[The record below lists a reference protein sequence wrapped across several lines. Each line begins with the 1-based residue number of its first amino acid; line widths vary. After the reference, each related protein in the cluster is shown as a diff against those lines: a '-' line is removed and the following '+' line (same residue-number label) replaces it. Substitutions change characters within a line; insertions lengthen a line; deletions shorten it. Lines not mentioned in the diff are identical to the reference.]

1 MVSPGGDPAQIRIA
15 FEGPERIE
23 IDDDGNLVLHTGSRQ
38 LIFQRPFVYQLAEGE
53 KRAVEGQYVRMAENQ
68 VGFSVAAYDTRTP
81 LVIDPVLSYSTYIGG
96 TSDDAGTAI
105 AVDAAGYAYV
115 AGYTY
120 SSNFPLKN
128 PYDRSLG
135 NSDRDVFVT
144 KIDPTGSALVYST
157 YLGGRNTLD
166 WATGIAVD
174 EAGNAYVTGR
184 TTGSDYPVTSG
195 AYQSGV
201 TGGGAF
207 VTKLNASGTGLV
219 YSTYVLGATGT
230 RIAVDASGAA
240 YLTGSATPDFT
251 TTPDAFQPTSDNT
264 GGTDAFVAK
273 LNPNGTGMVYAT
285 FLGGNGTDAGK
296 GIAVDVSGDAYVAGS
311 TTSDNFP
318 TANALQATRQG
329 RQDGFVTK
337 LNASGTALAFSTYL
351 GGSMDD
357 SANAIAVDT
366 QGSAYVAGETYSSN
380 FPVKNAFQPTKSGYL
395 LTNSSLG
402 NAFVAKLLPGGDG
415 FAYASF
421 LGGEI
426 CTRYCYSVFNAFQIR
441 GDVAYGIAIDDVGHA
456 YVTGLASTYTFPLI
470 DSLQPGKQ
478 QDSEDSL
485 FVSKIGLAG
494 NVLLYS
500 AFVRTGP
507 TPGGDVDDGLPS
519 GAGNAIAVDSTGNAY
534 VATEDAGGFETTT
547 GAFQTANKG
556 GEDAVVFKLSASS
569 VGMTLSSSANPASSR
584 TSTTLT
590 ATVSDPNLAGNV
602 FFMDGSSQLG
612 SAPLN
617 GGSATLTTTLSAGI
631 HRLTAVFRSNP
642 ITADS
647 ALLHLV
653 VNTGLV
659 CN

>member
-1 MVSPGGDPAQIRIA
+1 
-15 FEGPERIE
+15 
-23 IDDDGNLVLHTGSRQ
+23 
-38 LIFQRPFVYQLAEGE
+38 
-53 KRAVEGQYVRMAENQ
+53 MAENQ
-68 VGFSVAAYDTRTP
+68 VGFSVAAYDTRMP

-240 YLTGSATPDFT
+240 YLTGSAKPDFT

-318 TANALQATRQG
+318 TTNALQATRQG

-380 FPVKNAFQPTKSGYL
+380 FPVKNAFQPTKRNLYPL
-395 LTNSSLG
+395 LLFG
-402 NAFVAKLLPGGDG
+402 IQRLPD
-415 FAYASF
+415 
-421 LGGEI
+421 
-426 CTRYCYSVFNAFQIR
+426 TRR
-441 GDVAYGIAIDDVGHA
+441 
-456 YVTGLASTYTFPLI
+456 
-470 DSLQPGKQ
+470 
-478 QDSEDSL
+478 
-485 FVSKIGLAG
+485 
-494 NVLLYS
+494 
-500 AFVRTGP
+500 R
-507 TPGGDVDDGLPS
+507 
-519 GAGNAIAVDSTGNAY
+519 
-534 VATEDAGGFETTT
+534 
-547 GAFQTANKG
+547 
-556 GEDAVVFKLSASS
+556 
-569 VGMTLSSSANPASSR
+569 
-584 TSTTLT
+584 
-590 ATVSDPNLAGNV
+590 
-602 FFMDGSSQLG
+602 
-612 SAPLN
+612 
-617 GGSATLTTTLSAGI
+617 
-631 HRLTAVFRSNP
+631 RLWHS
-642 ITADS
+642 
-647 ALLHLV
+647 H
-653 VNTGLV
+653 
-659 CN
+659 